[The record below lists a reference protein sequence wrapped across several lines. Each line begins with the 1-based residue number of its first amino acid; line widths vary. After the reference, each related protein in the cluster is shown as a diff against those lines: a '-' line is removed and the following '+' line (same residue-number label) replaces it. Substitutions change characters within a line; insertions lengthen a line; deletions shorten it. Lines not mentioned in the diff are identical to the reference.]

1 MKNQN
6 GFIQIPILAAIIV
19 GVLVLGGGGY
29 FGVKQYQNYQAKKI
43 EKEKVA
49 QNEQKQ
55 KESEVENLKKEVEGL
70 KKEQAKSAQ
79 LAQGELTNAA
89 IIKAVKSAV
98 VYVESPYG
106 SGSGMIFTKDGYIL
120 TNAHV
125 VKETA
130 SVKVYLVDGRSFM
143 ISAMSYDE
151 DADIAILKID
161 ASNLPVVE
169 FGDSSTAQQGDEVFT
184 FGYPFGIKG
193 DVSFK
198 EGTISRKLIDS
209 GLSYI
214 ETSAE
219 IHPGNSG
226 GPLVDKT
233 GKVIGINTGQV
244 GKSISGIILG
254 ESIKFAI
261 SINVAKD
268 LIPKLKLTAKP
279 ASLFT
284 AECANQKARG
294 LVTIFN
300 LNSTAQVIIASTRLT
315 PPSGLIFRADK
326 TIVVPSA
333 QVTSAGLIPGQREV
347 SITADKIGSEYKIS
361 PSSFSVP
368 GLIGSDKYDKV
379 YAKSFQP
386 TSCN

>member
-1 MKNQN
+1 MHK
-6 GFIQIPILAAIIV
+6 GFIQIPILAAIIA
-19 GVLVLGGGGY
+19 GVLILGGGGY
-29 FGVKQYQNYQAKKI
+29 FGVRQYQSYQQNKTKQ
-43 EKEKVA
+43 A
-49 QNEQKQ
+49 QEAQQQKY
-55 KESEVENLKKEVEGL
+55 SEIENLKKEVEGL

-79 LAQGELTNAA
+79 LAQGGLTNAA
-89 IIKAVKSAV
+89 IIKTVKSAV

-106 SGSGMIFTKDGYIL
+106 SGSGIIFTKDGYIL

-143 ISAMSYDE
+143 ISTMSYDE
-151 DADIAILKID
+151 DADIAILKVD
-161 ASNLPVVE
+161 ANNLPVVG
-169 FGDSSTAQQGDEVFT
+169 FGDSRTAQQGDEVFT

-198 EGTISRKLIDS
+198 EVTISRKLVDS

-268 LIPKLKLTAKP
+268 VIPKLKLTAKP

-294 LVTIFN
+294 LATIFN
-300 LNSTAQVIIASTRLT
+300 LNSDAQILIQSTRLT
-315 PPSGLIFRADK
+315 PASGLIFRLDK
-326 TIVVPSA
+326 TIIVSGAKVVSG
-333 QVTSAGLIPGQREV
+333 TLKPGQLAV
-347 SITADKIGSEYKIS
+347 SITADKIGPEYKID
-361 PSSFSVP
+361 PSTFSVP

-379 YAKSFQP
+379 NAKSFQP

>member
-169 FGDSSTAQQGDEVFT
+169 FGDSSAAQQGDEVFT

-347 SITADKIGSEYKIS
+347 SITADKIGSEYKIG
-361 PSSFSVP
+361 PSTFSVP

>member
-1 MKNQN
+1 MKNQK
-6 GFIQIPILAAIIV
+6 GFIQIPILATIIA
-19 GVLVLGGGGY
+19 GILILGGGGY
-29 FGVKQYQNYQAKKI
+29 FGVRQYQSYQYNKTKQ
-43 EKEKVA
+43 A
-49 QNEQKQ
+49 QEAQQQKD
-55 KESEVENLKKEVEGL
+55 SEIENLKKEVEGL

-79 LAQGELTNAA
+79 LTQGELTNAA
-89 IIKAVKSAV
+89 IIKTVKSAV

-143 ISAMSYDE
+143 ISTMSYDE
-151 DADIAILKID
+151 DADIAILKVD
-161 ASNLPVVE
+161 ANNLPVVG
-169 FGDSSTAQQGDEVFT
+169 FGDSRTAQQGDEVFT

-198 EGTISRKLIDS
+198 EGTISRKLVDS

-268 LIPKLKLTAKP
+268 LIPKLKLTAKS

-300 LNSTAQVIIASTRLT
+300 LNSDAQVLIKSTRLT
-315 PPSGLIFRADK
+315 PSSGLIFRLDK

-333 QVTSAGLIPGQREV
+333 KVVNGKWTQGHLEV
-347 SITADKIGSEYKIS
+347 SITADKIGPEYKIS
-361 PSSFSVP
+361 PNTFSVP
-368 GLIGSDKYDKV
+368 AFIGSDKYDKI
-379 YAKSFQP
+379 YAKSFQS
-386 TSCN
+386 TTCN

>member
-347 SITADKIGSEYKIS
+347 SITADKIGSEYKIG
-361 PSSFSVP
+361 PSTFSVP

>member
-1 MKNQN
+1 T
-6 GFIQIPILAAIIV
+6 IIA
-19 GVLVLGGGGY
+19 GVLILGGGGY
-29 FGVKQYQNYQAKKI
+29 FGFTQYQTYQAEKI
-43 EKEKVA
+43 NKEKITQEA
-49 QNEQKQ
+49 QQQKD
-55 KESEVENLKKEVEGL
+55 SEVENLKQKVEGL
-70 KKEQAKSAQ
+70 KKEQVENARVTQ
-79 LAQGELTNAA
+79 NELTNAA
-89 IIKAVKSAV
+89 IIKAVKHAI
-98 VYVESPYG
+98 VYIESPYG

-130 SVKVYLVDGRSFM
+130 SVKVYLIDRRSFT
-143 ISAMSYDE
+143 ISAMSYNE

-161 ASNLPVVE
+161 ANNLPVVV
-169 FGDSSTAQQGDEVFT
+169 FGDSNVAQRGDEVFT

-198 EGTISRKLIDS
+198 EGTISRKLVDS

-226 GPLVDKT
+226 GPLVDKL
-233 GKVIGINTGQV
+233 GKVVGINTLAV
-244 GKSISGIILG
+244 GKSINGIILG

-268 LIPKLKLTAKP
+268 LIPKLKLTMKST
-279 ASLFT
+279 SLFT

-294 LVTIFN
+294 LVTVFN
-300 LNSTAQVIIASTRLT
+300 LNSTPQIIITSTRIT
-315 PPSGLIFRADK
+315 PPAGLIFRVDK

-333 QVTSAGLIPGQREV
+333 QVTSVGLVPGQREV
-347 SITADKIGSEYKIS
+347 SITADKIGSEYKIG
-361 PSSFSVP
+361 PSTFSVP
-368 GLIGSDKYDKV
+368 GLIGSDRYDKV
-379 YAKSFQP
+379 YAKSSQP
-386 TSCN
+386 TICN